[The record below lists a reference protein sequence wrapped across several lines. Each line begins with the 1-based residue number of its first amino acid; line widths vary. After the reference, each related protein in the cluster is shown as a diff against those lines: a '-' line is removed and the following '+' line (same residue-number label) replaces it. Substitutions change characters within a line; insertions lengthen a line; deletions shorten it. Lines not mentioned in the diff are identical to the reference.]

1 MDSKGRM
8 EAGWV
13 RRVINLDLAIVEIA
27 EGRIDRPFEE
37 NEVFSASE
45 TNLLNRI
52 LSLKKAGMFPDA
64 FKQVGL

>member
-1 MDSKGRM
+1 MN
-8 EAGWV
+8 
-13 RRVINLDLAIVEIA
+13 NLDMAIVEIA
-27 EGRIDRPFEE
+27 EGRIDKPFEE

-52 LSLKKAGMFPDA
+52 LSLKKIGMFPDA